1 MNDILKQYVNDK
13 VNYQNLKSRVEQL
26 LTNLLFSGSDKTIHL
41 LSSRVKEYEKLEEKI
56 LRKNGK
62 YSNIKEITDIVG
74 FRVIT
79 FFEDEIDNISSIIE
93 SEFVVDRENSIDK
106 RKVDYEKFG
115 YQSLH
120 YIVSINESR
129 LKLKE
134 YASFEGIK
142 FEIQIRTILQHSWA
156 EIEHKL
162 GYKSKVTLPN
172 NSKRAFS
179 RIAALLELA
188 DSEFL
193 RVRNSIDE
201 YKQSIPK
208 LEITE
213 LNALHFDQVSLNYFI
228 HNDKNYIE
236 LEEKIAQN
244 TKIILE
250 DDNIQDSTFY
260 VERFDKLGISNLEE
274 LRNYL
279 ILNRE
284 LIIKFSALFR
294 DSPIY
299 RDENGV
305 GRGFRGLI
313 LHELIALIASQQNK
327 IQEVYGGHMPYMEMY
342 KRTIEE

>member
-1 MNDILKQYVNDK
+1 MNNILQQFVDEKA
-13 VNYQNLKSRVEQL
+13 NYQNLKSRVEQL
-26 LTNLLFSGSDKTIHL
+26 LTNLLFSDTDETIHL

-120 YIVSINESR
+120 YIVSINDNR

-156 EIEHKL
+156 EIEHRL
-162 GYKSKVTLPN
+162 GYKSKITLPN

-193 RVRNSIDE
+193 RVRDSIEE
-201 YKQSIPK
+201 YKQSIPL
-208 LEITE
+208 LEQTE
-213 LNALHFDQVSLNYFI
+213 LNALHFDQISLNYFI
-228 HNDKNYIE
+228 HNDETYIA
-236 LEEKIAQN
+236 LEEKIAEN
-244 TKIILE
+244 TKVILE
-250 DDNIQDSTFY
+250 DNNIQDSTHY
-260 VERFDKLGISNLEE
+260 VERFDRLEISTLEE
-274 LRNYL
+274 LRNYI

-284 LIIKFSALFR
+284 LIIKFSVLFR
-294 DSPIY
+294 NNQMF

-305 GRGFRGLI
+305 GRGLRGLI
-313 LHELIALIASQQNK
+313 LHELIALMASQQNK

-342 KRTIEE
+342 KKAIRE

>member
-26 LTNLLFSGSDKTIHL
+26 LTNLLFSDSDKTIHL

-134 YASFEGIK
+134 YASF
-142 FEIQIRTILQHSWA
+142 
-156 EIEHKL
+156 
-162 GYKSKVTLPN
+162 
-172 NSKRAFS
+172 
-179 RIAALLELA
+179 
-188 DSEFL
+188 
-193 RVRNSIDE
+193 
-201 YKQSIPK
+201 
-208 LEITE
+208 
-213 LNALHFDQVSLNYFI
+213 
-228 HNDKNYIE
+228 
-236 LEEKIAQN
+236 
-244 TKIILE
+244 
-250 DDNIQDSTFY
+250 
-260 VERFDKLGISNLEE
+260 
-274 LRNYL
+274 
-279 ILNRE
+279 
-284 LIIKFSALFR
+284 
-294 DSPIY
+294 
-299 RDENGV
+299 
-305 GRGFRGLI
+305 
-313 LHELIALIASQQNK
+313 
-327 IQEVYGGHMPYMEMY
+327 
-342 KRTIEE
+342 